1 MKICVIGS
9 GYVGL
14 VSGACFA
21 ELGNNDACVDSN
33 LKKISNLK
41 NGVIPIYEPGLEE
54 LIQRNVKQKRL
65 QFSTNISKSLVGNL
79 GFFNKIP
86 SFVSN
91 TSPNEYLSLGIFLGT
106 KDKNCALTLV
116 FIFGLEVVLGICNEI
131 SS

>member
-1 MKICVIGS
+1 MKICMIGS

-21 ELGNNDACVDSN
+21 ELGNNVICVDKN

-65 QFSTNISKSLVGNL
+65 KFSTDISKSINY
-79 GFFNKIP
+79 FFC
-86 SFVSN
+86 
-91 TSPNEYLSLGIFLGT
+91 IF
-106 KDKNCALTLV
+106 
-116 FIFGLEVVLGICNEI
+116 FP
-131 SS
+131 

>member
-21 ELGNNDACVDSN
+21 ELGNNVICVDN
-33 LKKISNLK
+33 NINKISNLK

-65 QFSTNISKSLVGNL
+65 QFSTNISTSIIKSDVIE
-79 GFFNKIP
+79 KP
-86 SFVSN
+86 S
-91 TSPNEYLSLGIFLGT
+91 TEKHHLIMPL
-106 KDKNCALTLV
+106 
-116 FIFGLEVVLGICNEI
+116 LEDIY
-131 SS
+131 

>member
-21 ELGNNDACVDSN
+21 ELGNNVACVDSN

-54 LIQRNVKQKRL
+54 LITRNIKQKRL
-65 QFSTNISKSLVGNL
+65 LFTTNISASIKKADLIFICVGTPTKTKSNDADLKYVL
-79 GFFNKIP
+79 DRK
-86 SFVSN
+86 S
-91 TSPNEYLSLGIFLGT
+91 
-106 KDKNCALTLV
+106 
-116 FIFGLEVVLGICNEI
+116 VV
-131 SS
+131 